1 LRIRNYGSKL
11 AGNLKMRIMKK
22 ISLIVAV
29 LFSCTFTAFAQ
40 RYCVIDTKYILDNVP
55 DYKEAQTKLDAI
67 AEQWQKEIDAKFLEV
82 DKMYKSYQA
91 EQVMLTDELKH
102 KREDE
107 IVSKEKEAKDLQKK
121 RFGYEG
127 DLFKK
132 REELVK
138 PIQDKIYNAVQ
149 KLAATRMYDFVLD
162 KSGGITVIF
171 SDPKLD
177 KSDDILRSLG
187 IKKDVPAAGE

>member
-1 LRIRNYGSKL
+1 MKRI
-11 AGNLKMRIMKK
+11 
-22 ISLIVAV
+22 LITMILV
-29 LFSCTFTAFAQ
+29 LGAFGGAFAQ
-40 RYCVIDTKYILDNVP
+40 RYCVIDTKYILESIP
-55 DYKEAQTKLDAI
+55 DYKDAQKKLDAV
-67 AEQWQKEIDAKFLEV
+67 AEQWQKEIDAKFQEV

-91 EQVMLTDELKH
+91 ESVMLTDDLKR

-107 IVSKEKEAKDLQKK
+107 IIAREKEAKDLQKK

-149 KLAATRMYDFVLD
+149 KLAASRMYDFVLD

-171 SDPKLD
+171 ADPKLD
-177 KSDDILRSLG
+177 KSEEILKALG
-187 IKKDVPAAGE
+187 VKK

>member
-1 LRIRNYGSKL
+1 MLTR
-11 AGNLKMRIMKK
+11 MKK
-22 ISLIVAV
+22 LFITAV
-29 LFSCTFTAFAQ
+29 ILLSTVVSTMAQ
-40 RYCVIDTKYILDNVP
+40 RYCVIDTKYILENIP
-55 DYKEAQTKLDAI
+55 EYKEAQKQLDAI
-67 AEQWQKEIDAKFLEV
+67 AEQWQKEIDTKFQEV

-91 EQVMLTDELKH
+91 EQVMLTDELKK

-107 IVSKEKEAKDLQKK
+107 IVVKEKDAKELQKK

-149 KLAATRMYDFVLD
+149 KLAASRMYDFVLD
-162 KSGGITVIF
+162 KSNGITVIYY
-171 SDPKLD
+171 DPKLD
-177 KSDDILRSLG
+177 KSDEILKS
-187 IKKDVPAAGE
+187 INAK

>member
-1 LRIRNYGSKL
+1 
-11 AGNLKMRIMKK
+11 MKK
-22 ISLIVAV
+22 ICLILAV
-29 LFSCTFTAFAQ
+29 VLSSAFAASAQ

-55 DYKEAQTKLDAI
+55 DYKDAQGKLDAV
-67 AEQWQKEIDAKFLEV
+67 AEQWQKEIDAKFLEI

-102 KREDE
+102 KREEE
-107 IVSKEKEAKDLQKK
+107 IISKEKEAKDLQKK

-132 REELVK
+132 REELIK
-138 PIQDKIYNAVQ
+138 PIQDKVYNAVQ
-149 KLAATRMYDFVLD
+149 KLAAARMYDFVLD
-162 KSGGITVIF
+162 KSGGVTVIF
-171 SDPKLD
+171 ADPKLD

-187 IKKDVPAAGE
+187 VKK

>member
-1 LRIRNYGSKL
+1 
-11 AGNLKMRIMKK
+11 MKK
-22 ISLIVAV
+22 LSLMFALMLCTALVA
-29 LFSCTFTAFAQ
+29 SAQ

-55 DYKEAQTKLDAI
+55 EYKEAQGKLDAV

-91 EQVMLTDELKH
+91 ELVMLTEELKH
-102 KREDE
+102 KREEE

-138 PIQDKIYNAVQ
+138 PIQDRIYNAVQ
-149 KLAATRMYDFVLD
+149 KLAAQRMYDFVLD
-162 KSGGITVIF
+162 KAGGITVIF
-171 SDPKLD
+171 ADPKLD
-177 KSDDILRSLG
+177 KSDDILKSIG
-187 IKKDVPAAGE
+187 VKIKEN

>member
-1 LRIRNYGSKL
+1 
-11 AGNLKMRIMKK
+11 MKK
-22 ISLIVAV
+22 LFITTALILGTVFGA
-29 LFSCTFTAFAQ
+29 LAQ
-40 RYCVIDTKYILDNVP
+40 KYCVIDTKYILESIP
-55 DYKEAQTKLDAI
+55 DYKDAQKKLDAI
-67 AEQWQKEIDAKFLEV
+67 ADQWQKEIDAKFQEV
-82 DKMYKSYQA
+82 DKLYKSYQA
-91 EQVMLTDELKH
+91 EQVMLTDALKR

-107 IVSKEKEAKDLQKK
+107 IIAKEKDAKDLQKK

-149 KLAATRMYDFVLD
+149 KLAASRMYDFVLD

-171 SDPKLD
+171 ADPKLD
-177 KSDDILRSLG
+177 KSEDILRSLG
-187 IKKDVPAAGE
+187 VKK

>member
-1 LRIRNYGSKL
+1 MKRI
-11 AGNLKMRIMKK
+11 
-22 ISLIVAV
+22 LITMILV
-29 LFSCTFTAFAQ
+29 LGAFGGAFAQ
-40 RYCVIDTKYILDNVP
+40 RYCVIDTKYILESVP
-55 DYKEAQTKLDAI
+55 DYKDAQKKLDAV
-67 AEQWQKEIDAKFLEV
+67 AEQWQKEIDAKFQEV

-91 EQVMLTDELKH
+91 EAVMLTDDLKR

-107 IVSKEKEAKDLQKK
+107 IIAREKEAKDLQKK

-149 KLAATRMYDFVLD
+149 KLAASRMYDFVLD

-177 KSDDILRSLG
+177 KSEEILKALG
-187 IKKDVPAAGE
+187 VTK

>member
-1 LRIRNYGSKL
+1 
-11 AGNLKMRIMKK
+11 MKK
-22 ISLIVAV
+22 LFITAALILSIGA
-29 LFSCTFTAFAQ
+29 AANAQ
-40 RYCVIDTKYILDNVP
+40 RYCVIDTKYILESIP
-55 DYKEAQTKLDAI
+55 EYKESQSKIDAI
-67 AEQWQKEIDAKFLEV
+67 AEQWQKEIDAKFQEV

-91 EQVMLTDELKH
+91 EQVMLTEELKH

-107 IVSKEKEAKDLQKK
+107 IVAKEKEAKDLQRK

-149 KLAATRMYDFVLD
+149 KLSASRMYDFVLD
-162 KSGGITVIF
+162 KAGGATVIF
-171 SDPKLD
+171 FDPKLD
-177 KSDDILRSLG
+177 KSEDILKALG
-187 IKKDVPAAGE
+187 VKK

>member
-1 LRIRNYGSKL
+1 MTS
-11 AGNLKMRIMKK
+11 MKK
-22 ISLIVAV
+22 ISLIAAV
-29 LFSCTFTAFAQ
+29 LFCCTITAFAQ

-55 DYKEAQTKLDAI
+55 DYKEAQGKLDAV
-67 AEQWQKEIDAKFLEV
+67 AEQWQKEIDAKFLEI

-102 KREDE
+102 KREEE
-107 IVSKEKEAKDLQKK
+107 IIAKEKEAKDLQKK

-138 PIQDKIYNAVQ
+138 PIQDKVYNAVQ
-149 KLAATRMYDFVLD
+149 KLAAQRMYDFVLD

-177 KSDDILRSLG
+177 KSDDILRSMG
-187 IKKDVPAAGE
+187 IKKDAPATGE

>member
-1 LRIRNYGSKL
+1 
-11 AGNLKMRIMKK
+11 MKK
-22 ISLIVAV
+22 LSLMIALV
-29 LFSCTFTAFAQ
+29 LGTALMASAQ
-40 RYCVIDTKYILDNVP
+40 RYCVIDTKYILDNIP
-55 DYKEAQTKLDAI
+55 EYKEAQTKLDAV

-102 KREDE
+102 KREEE
-107 IVSKEKEAKDLQKK
+107 IVAREKEAKDLQKK

-138 PIQDKIYNAVQ
+138 PIQDRIYNAVQ
-149 KLAATRMYDFVLD
+149 KLAAQRMYDFVLD
-162 KSGGITVIF
+162 KAGGVTVIF

-177 KSDDILRSLG
+177 KSDDILNTLG
-187 IKKDVPAAGE
+187 VKKQ

>member
-1 LRIRNYGSKL
+1 MKRLFITTALVLGTVFGAL
-11 AGNLKMRIMKK
+11 AQK
-22 ISLIVAV
+22 
-29 LFSCTFTAFAQ
+29 
-40 RYCVIDTKYILDNVP
+40 YCVIDTKYILESIP
-55 DYKEAQTKLDAI
+55 DYKEAQKQLDAV
-67 AEQWQKEIDAKFLEV
+67 AEQWQKEIDAKFQEV

-91 EQVMLTDELKH
+91 EQVMLTEELKR

-107 IVSKEKEAKDLQKK
+107 IIAREKDAKDLQKK

-132 REELVK
+132 REGLVK

-149 KLAATRMYDFVLD
+149 KLAASRMYDFVLD
-162 KSGGITVIF
+162 KSGGVTVIF

-177 KSDDILRSLG
+177 KSEEILRALG
-187 IKKDVPAAGE
+187 VKK

>member
-1 LRIRNYGSKL
+1 
-11 AGNLKMRIMKK
+11 MKRL
-22 ISLIVAV
+22 SLIFALMLCTV
-29 LFSCTFTAFAQ
+29 LMANAQ

-55 DYKEAQTKLDAI
+55 EYKEAQTKLDAI

-91 EQVMLTDELKH
+91 EQVMLTDDLKH
-102 KREDE
+102 KREEE
-107 IVSKEKEAKDLQKK
+107 IVAKEKEAKDLQKK

-149 KLAATRMYDFVLD
+149 KMAAQRMYDFVLD
-162 KSGGITVIF
+162 KAGGVTVIF

-187 IKKDVPAAGE
+187 VKKD

>member
-1 LRIRNYGSKL
+1 MRNLESQGFHLTNKNKY
-11 AGNLKMRIMKK
+11 MKK
-22 ISLIVAV
+22 LFITAALV
-29 LFSCTFTAFAQ
+29 LGTVFGALAQ
-40 RYCVIDTKYILDNVP
+40 RYCVIDTKYILESIP
-55 DYKEAQTKLDAI
+55 DYKEAQKKLDAV
-67 AEQWQKEIDAKFLEV
+67 AEQWQKEIDAKFQEV

-91 EQVMLTDELKH
+91 EQVMLTDDLKR

-107 IVSKEKEAKDLQKK
+107 IIAREKEAKDLQKQ

-149 KLAATRMYDFVLD
+149 KLAASRMYDFVLD

-177 KSDDILRSLG
+177 KSEEILASLG
-187 IKKDVPAAGE
+187 VKK

>member
-1 LRIRNYGSKL
+1 MKRI
-11 AGNLKMRIMKK
+11 
-22 ISLIVAV
+22 LITMILV
-29 LFSCTFTAFAQ
+29 LGAIGGAFAQ
-40 RYCVIDTKYILDNVP
+40 RYCVIDTKYILETIP
-55 DYKEAQTKLDAI
+55 DYKDAQKKLDAV
-67 AEQWQKEIDAKFLEV
+67 AEQWQKEIDAKFQEV

-91 EQVMLTDELKH
+91 EAVMLTDDLKR

-107 IVSKEKEAKDLQKK
+107 IIAREKEAKDLQKK

-149 KLAATRMYDFVLD
+149 KLAASRMYDFVLD

-171 SDPKLD
+171 ADPKLD
-177 KSDDILRSLG
+177 KSEEILKALG
-187 IKKDVPAAGE
+187 VKQ

>member
-1 LRIRNYGSKL
+1 MKRI
-11 AGNLKMRIMKK
+11 
-22 ISLIVAV
+22 LITMIFV
-29 LFSCTFTAFAQ
+29 LGAFGGAFAQ
-40 RYCVIDTKYILDNVP
+40 RYCVIDTKYILESIP
-55 DYKEAQTKLDAI
+55 DYKDAQKKLDAI
-67 AEQWQKEIDAKFLEV
+67 AEQWQKEIDAKFQEV

-91 EQVMLTDELKH
+91 ESVMLTDDLKR

-107 IVSKEKEAKDLQKK
+107 IIAREKEAKDLQKK

-149 KLAATRMYDFVLD
+149 KLAASRMYDFVLD

-177 KSDDILRSLG
+177 KSEEILKALG
-187 IKKDVPAAGE
+187 VKQ

>member
-1 LRIRNYGSKL
+1 
-11 AGNLKMRIMKK
+11 
-22 ISLIVAV
+22 VA
-29 LFSCTFTAFAQ
+29 
-40 RYCVIDTKYILDNVP
+40 
-55 DYKEAQTKLDAI
+55 
-67 AEQWQKEIDAKFLEV
+67 
-82 DKMYKSYQA
+82 
-91 EQVMLTDELKH
+91 
-102 KREDE
+102 
-107 IVSKEKEAKDLQKK
+107 KEKEAKDLQKK

-138 PIQDKIYNAVQ
+138 PVQDKVYNAVQ
-149 KLAATRMYDFVLD
+149 KLAASRMYDFVLD

-187 IKKDVPAAGE
+187 IKKGTAGE

>member
-1 LRIRNYGSKL
+1 
-11 AGNLKMRIMKK
+11 MKK
-22 ISLIVAV
+22 
-29 LFSCTFTAFAQ
+29 LFITAAFMMAMAGAANAQ
-40 RYCVIDTKYILDNVP
+40 RYCVIDTKYILESIP
-55 DYKEAQTKLDAI
+55 EYKDSQKKLDAV
-67 AEQWQKEIDAKFLEV
+67 AEQWQKEIDVKFQDV

-91 EQVMLTDELKH
+91 EQVMLTEELKR

-107 IVSKEKEAKDLQKK
+107 IVAKEKEAKDLQKK

-138 PIQDKIYNAVQ
+138 PIQDKIYNAIQ
-149 KLAATRMYDFVLD
+149 KLSASRMYDFVLD
-162 KSGGITVIF
+162 KSGGTTVIF

-177 KSDDILRSLG
+177 KSEEILRALG
-187 IKKDVPAAGE
+187 VKK

>member
-1 LRIRNYGSKL
+1 MKRI
-11 AGNLKMRIMKK
+11 
-22 ISLIVAV
+22 LITMILV
-29 LFSCTFTAFAQ
+29 LGAFGGAFAQ
-40 RYCVIDTKYILDNVP
+40 RYCVIDTKYILESVP
-55 DYKEAQTKLDAI
+55 DYKDAQKKLDAV
-67 AEQWQKEIDAKFLEV
+67 AEQWQKEIDAKFQEV

-91 EQVMLTDELKH
+91 ESVMLTDDLKR

-107 IVSKEKEAKDLQKK
+107 IIAREKEAKDLQKK

-149 KLAATRMYDFVLD
+149 KLAASRMYDFVLD

-171 SDPKLD
+171 ADPKLD
-177 KSDDILRSLG
+177 KSEEILKALG
-187 IKKDVPAAGE
+187 VKQ

>member
-1 LRIRNYGSKL
+1 MKRILVTMILVLGAIGGSY
-11 AGNLKMRIMKK
+11 
-22 ISLIVAV
+22 
-29 LFSCTFTAFAQ
+29 AQ
-40 RYCVIDTKYILDNVP
+40 RYCVIDTKYILETIP
-55 DYKEAQTKLDAI
+55 DYKDAQKKLDAV
-67 AEQWQKEIDAKFLEV
+67 AEQWQKEIDAKFQEV

-91 EQVMLTDELKH
+91 EAVMLTDDLKR

-107 IVSKEKEAKDLQKK
+107 IIAREKEAKDLQKK

-149 KLAATRMYDFVLD
+149 KLAASRMYDFVLD

-171 SDPKLD
+171 ADPKLD
-177 KSDDILRSLG
+177 KSEEILKALG
-187 IKKDVPAAGE
+187 VKQ